1 MKSNNNKKS
10 TFTIEDFEKGLLLAG
25 YITPHTENELIELE
39 ALKEYD
45 KKVAKERSIIYFKR
59 TVLAAEIVNSLKEEF
74 TFGRVKF
81 QKLVYLCEHACN
93 MNLQSRY
100 AKFAAGPFDN
110 NFMHSINQEFE
121 KQKWF
126 NIVID
131 KSNGYNKPVYSA
143 SSNIEKY
150 KDYYSKY
157 FLDQNE
163 AIQKIIEL
171 FRKTKTREVELVA
184 TIYFCLLEIKQNNQ
198 LLNRKT
204 LVANFYKFADSK
216 KQFSEQEINTSL
228 DWMKVHGVYPVL

>member
-25 YITPHTENELIELE
+25 YITPHTENELIEL
-39 ALKEYD
+39 
-45 KKVAKERSIIYFKR
+45 
-59 TVLAAEIVNSLKEEF
+59 
-74 TFGRVKF
+74 
-81 QKLVYLCEHACN
+81 YLCEHAGN

-100 AKFAAGPFDN
+100 EKFAAGPFDN

-184 TIYFCLLEIKQNNQ
+184 TIYFCLLEIKQNC
-198 LLNRKT
+198 
-204 LVANFYKFADSK
+204 
-216 KQFSEQEINTSL
+216 
-228 DWMKVHGVYPVL
+228 